1 MHSNPNT
8 LKFCLSIPFHV
19 FKLVGIQSQQGWTE
33 NRSREIP
40 NGSFDL
46 TKCFTPH
53 GQPIGGDFQYP
64 DLDQRPSYM
73 HSFAMTENYII
84 LFLSPWL
91 FDYCFSMGLYQI
103 DAF

>member
-1 MHSNPNT
+1 MY
-8 LKFCLSIPFHV
+8 LSW
-19 FKLVGIQSQQGWTE
+19 LVYKVSKAGLRTE
-33 NRSREIP
+33 VGKYQI
-40 NGSFDL
+40 GSFDL
-46 TKCFTPH
+46 TKCFTPQ

-64 DLDQRPSYM
+64 DLDERPSYM

-91 FDYCFSMGLYQI
+91 FDYCYSMGLYQI